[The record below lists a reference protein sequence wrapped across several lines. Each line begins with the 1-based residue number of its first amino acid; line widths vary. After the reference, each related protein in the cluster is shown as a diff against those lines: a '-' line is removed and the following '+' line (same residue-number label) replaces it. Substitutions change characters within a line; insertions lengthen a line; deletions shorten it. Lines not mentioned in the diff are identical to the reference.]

1 MSTINANG
9 TSASE
14 HLHVDAFRAGA
25 TGADTLHVHA
35 SGGGMQVLGRS
46 AYVSGGAQRE
56 VAWVD
61 DPGTD
66 ASGMFLQALAD
77 TYGQGITTRV
87 ARELGLRPAVGQ
99 PLSARTVEL
108 ALAATETGRQAL
120 EGVDFLTMLEHSLRH
135 GGPVV
140 QGILKDLAIDP
151 SRLDTGVQQRIDEAM
166 RQRFADS
173 AAAGQTPV
181 PPELARKWMKLE
193 LSVLTN

>member
-25 TGADTLHVHA
+25 IGADTLHVHA
-35 SGGGMQVLGRS
+35 SCGGMQVLGRS
-46 AYVSGGAQRE
+46 AYVSGGAHRE

-87 ARELGLRPAVGQ
+87 ARELGLRPAAGQ

-108 ALAATETGRQAL
+108 ALAAAETGRQAL

-173 AAAGQTPV
+173 AAVGQTPV
-181 PPELARKWMKLE
+181 PAEIARKWMKLE